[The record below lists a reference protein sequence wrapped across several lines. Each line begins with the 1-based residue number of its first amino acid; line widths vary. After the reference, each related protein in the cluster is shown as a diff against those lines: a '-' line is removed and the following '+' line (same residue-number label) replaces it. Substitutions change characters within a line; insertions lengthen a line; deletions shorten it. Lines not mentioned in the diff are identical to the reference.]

1 MRQQHSQ
8 GVLILI
14 LLENA
19 FAYIPLFAVTAL
31 SIVMLILFSYIKK
44 KKTARISF
52 IAYISTILIGAG
64 SFISGI
70 QIYLL
75 ENPTKAFGIFCFAV
89 ALAAFIVIPYAIILS
104 TFEPKEIRKLVPHS
118 KNAEDLGAAQA
129 YGQVEESKSLEATE
143 EDSRALQISYDFSAK
158 ATECFSDKNGLSLL
172 LDYVNKTIRDEVQ
185 ADGGAIL
192 LVDDFEDVITVKS
205 FDGDF
210 PPPYKLPSD
219 MPHKPIRI
227 ATNFKFASFPLREN
241 VFGEIA
247 TAGKAELITKP
258 DDDARI
264 YQNGPEDFL
273 KCGSYIIVPMKVNDA
288 VIGVIALARTHEK
301 PKFTEENLKTAEL
314 ISDFATTSIKT
325 VMSVNEI
332 MEHNNL
338 VKEAQIATSIQDML
352 HPSKLPV
359 LPGIQLGTIWNPE
372 EGVCGDYYD
381 VIVSRK
387 DRISFV
393 MSDVAGKGINSVIVM
408 SMLRAMIRLVVNTKK
423 TAGTILEWVNHG
435 IAAESFSTD
444 HFASCALIN
453 YDPTKKVAEIATGG
467 TTPVYYYSAEKN
479 TIERISSTSEPI
491 GVDKES
497 HYQDVLQ
504 DVKTGD
510 ILITYTDGLVEALN
524 EQGQQYP
531 KESLLKIVSLNASK
545 SGKDIANLVK
555 ADIKKYIGNSSQ
567 HDDQS
572 LLVIKF

>member
-1 MRQQHSQ
+1 M
-8 GVLILI
+8 ILF
-14 LLENA
+14 ENT
-19 FAYIPLFAVTAL
+19 FAYIPLFAITAV
-31 SIVMLILFSYIKK
+31 SVIMLILFSAIKK

-52 IAYISTILIGAG
+52 IAYLSTIIIGTG
-64 SFISGI
+64 SFISAVKVLFSED
-70 QIYLL
+70 QS
-75 ENPTKAFGIFCFAV
+75 NAFGFFACAV
-89 ALAAFIVIPYAIILS
+89 VMAVVIIIPYAIVLC

-118 KNAEDLGAAQA
+118 VNEAEKSTAQA
-129 YGQVEESKSLEATE
+129 YAQVIEAKSIQTTDEE
-143 EDSRALQISYDFSAK
+143 SRALQLSYDFSAK
-158 ATECFSDKNGLSLL
+158 ATECFSDKNGLSSL

-241 VFGEIA
+241 IFGEVA
-247 TAGKAELITKP
+247 TAGKPELITKP
-258 DDDARI
+258 QNDARI
-264 YQNGPEDFL
+264 YQNGPEEFL
-273 KCGSYIIVPMKVNDA
+273 ECGSYIMLPMKINDA

-301 PKFTEENLKTAEL
+301 SVFTEENLKSAVML
-314 ISDFATTSIKT
+314 ADFATTSIKT

-338 VKEAQIATSIQDML
+338 IKEAQIATNIQQIL

-408 SMLRAMIRLVVNTKK
+408 SMLRAMLRLVVNTKK
-423 TAGTILEWVNHG
+423 SAGTILEWVNHG
-435 IAAESFSTD
+435 ISAESFSTD

-467 TTPVYYYSAEKN
+467 TTPVFYYDSGMN
-479 TIERISSTSEPI
+479 TIEQISTASEPI

-497 HYQDVLQ
+497 SYKDILQ
-504 DVKTGD
+504 DIKTGD
-510 ILITYTDGLVEALN
+510 ILVTYTDGLVEALN

>member
-1 MRQQHSQ
+1 M
-8 GVLILI
+8 ILF
-14 LLENA
+14 ENT
-19 FAYIPLFAVTAL
+19 FAYIPLFAITAV
-31 SIVMLILFSYIKK
+31 SVIMLILFSAIKK

-52 IAYISTILIGAG
+52 IAYLSTIMIGTG
-64 SFISGI
+64 SFISAVKVLFSED
-70 QIYLL
+70 QS
-75 ENPTKAFGIFCFAV
+75 NAFGFFACAV
-89 ALAAFIVIPYAIILS
+89 VMAAVIIIPYAIVLC

-118 KNAEDLGAAQA
+118 VNEAEKSTAQA
-129 YGQVEESKSLEATE
+129 YAQVIEAKSIQTTDEE
-143 EDSRALQISYDFSAK
+143 SRALQLSYGFSAK
-158 ATECFSDKNGLSLL
+158 ATECFSDKNGLSSL

-241 VFGEIA
+241 IFGEVA
-247 TAGKAELITKP
+247 TAGKPELITKP
-258 DDDARI
+258 QNDARI
-264 YQNGPEDFL
+264 YQNGPEEFL
-273 KCGSYIIVPMKVNDA
+273 ECGSYIMLPMKINDA

-301 PKFTEENLKTAEL
+301 SVFTEENLKSAVML
-314 ISDFATTSIKT
+314 ADFATTSIKT

-338 VKEAQIATSIQDML
+338 IKEAQIATNIQQIL

-408 SMLRAMIRLVVNTKK
+408 SMLRAMLRLVVNTKK
-423 TAGTILEWVNHG
+423 SAGTILEWVNHG
-435 IAAESFSTD
+435 ISAESFSTD

-467 TTPVYYYSAEKN
+467 TTPVFYYDSGMN
-479 TIERISSTSEPI
+479 TIEQISTASEPI

-497 HYQDVLQ
+497 SYKDILQ
-504 DVKTGD
+504 DIKTGD
-510 ILITYTDGLVEALN
+510 ILVTYTDGLVEALN

>member
-1 MRQQHSQ
+1 M
-8 GVLILI
+8 I

-52 IAYISTILIGAG
+52 IAYIVTILMGAG
-64 SFISGI
+64 SFISAI
-70 QIYLL
+70 QIYCM
-75 ENPTKAFGIFCFAV
+75 EDQTQAFGIFSFAI
-89 ALAAFIVIPYAIILS
+89 AIAAFIVIPYAIVLC

-118 KNAEDLGAAQA
+118 KNAEDLSTAQA
-129 YGQVEESKSLEATE
+129 YAQVAEAKSLQATE
-143 EDSRALQISYDFSAK
+143 EESRALQISYEFSAK

-172 LDYVNKTIRDEVQ
+172 LDHVNKTIRDEVQ

-241 VFGEIA
+241 IFGEIA

-258 DDDARI
+258 EDDARI

-273 KCGSYIIVPMKVNDA
+273 KCGSYIMVPMKVNDA
-288 VIGVIALARTHEK
+288 VIGVIALARTNDK
-301 PKFTEENLKTAEL
+301 AKFTEENLKTAEL

-359 LPGIQLGTIWNPE
+359 LPGISLGTIWNPE

-408 SMLRAMIRLVVNTKK
+408 SMLRSMIRLVVNTKK

-479 TIERISSTSEPI
+479 TIEKISNTSEPI

-497 HYQDVLQ
+497 RYQDVLQ
-504 DVKTGD
+504 DVKSGD

-545 SGKDIANLVK
+545 SGKDIANLIK
-555 ADIKKYIGNSSQ
+555 ADVKNFAGEADQ
-567 HDDQS
+567 HDDQT
-572 LLVIKF
+572 LLVIKIQ